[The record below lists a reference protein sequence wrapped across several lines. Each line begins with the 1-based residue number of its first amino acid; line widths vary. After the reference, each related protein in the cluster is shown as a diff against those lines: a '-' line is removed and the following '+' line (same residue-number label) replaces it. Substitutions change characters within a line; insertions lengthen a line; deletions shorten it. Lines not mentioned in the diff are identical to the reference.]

1 MECLG
6 SSGFP
11 MLPFS
16 FHGAQQGFEREPAA
30 DEQEEKPDF
39 RRASGGGAGREG
51 VGVGAGASPVKS
63 RLRHH
68 LETKGDS
75 GRNRSPLFN
84 WKKAQMEVLWKSGM
98 KAVRND
104 CVPGDWAIKSLQLP
118 GDSGHGAAL
127 RYGWTDRSLGAGRW
141 SIPGNT
147 WFIIMRST
155 GNGD

>member
-1 MECLG
+1 MTTLFFMPPPFLLGVDGEEEDDGVIVLLVYTVYLFPFQDISILGGRSLGCHSECPICVQNPG
-6 SSGFP
+6 
-11 MLPFS
+11 
-16 FHGAQQGFEREPAA
+16 
-30 DEQEEKPDF
+30 
-39 RRASGGGAGREG
+39 
-51 VGVGAGASPVKS
+51 
-63 RLRHH
+63 
-68 LETKGDS
+68 
-75 GRNRSPLFN
+75 N

-118 GDSGHGAAL
+118 GDSGHGTAL